1 MDKCH
6 NILGLPPRLWLMHVK
21 NLFWGNVCLKL
32 IEMYND
38 EVWIHLCGH
47 LPLAGGAVVTY
58 PRRGFGHL
66 PLAGGQPYPW
76 QGCGYLPMAGM
87 WSPIL
92 GRAVVTYPWR
102 GCGHLPMAGLWS
114 STLGG
119 GWSPTLG
126 GAAPADGRPVI
137 GVERFTVVGV
147 GAAVARS
154 PTRVVVRLRAT
165 VTAQIARR
173 VVVHACR
180 HAAWW
185 TWTGLWK
192 KHVTEDA
199 GRHLHTVN
207 GQDKLATATGTGTAT
222 PTGTTITHTNKSFKK
237 GNGKGKGKAKAKA
250 K

>member
-1 MDKCH
+1 MA
-6 NILGLPPRLWLMHVK
+6 GLWLPTH
-21 NLFWGNVCLKL
+21 
-32 IEMYND
+32 
-38 EVWIHLCGH
+38 
-47 LPLAGGAVVTY
+47 GGAVVTY
-58 PRRGFGHL
+58 PWRGFGHL
-66 PLAGGQPYPW
+66 PMAGLWSPTLGKAVVTYPW
-76 QGCGYLPMAGM
+76 RGCGHLPLAGM

-180 HAAWW
+180 HAA
-185 TWTGLWK
+185 
-192 KHVTEDA
+192 
-199 GRHLHTVN
+199 
-207 GQDKLATATGTGTAT
+207 
-222 PTGTTITHTNKSFKK
+222 
-237 GNGKGKGKAKAKA
+237 
-250 K
+250 